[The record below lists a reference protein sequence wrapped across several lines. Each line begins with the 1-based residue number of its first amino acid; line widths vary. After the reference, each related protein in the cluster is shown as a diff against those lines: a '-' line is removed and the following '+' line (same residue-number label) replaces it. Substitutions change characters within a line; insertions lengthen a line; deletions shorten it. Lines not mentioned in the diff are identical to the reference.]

1 MLRFSSFLVGEGG
14 QERTIYFHEI
24 KHISF
29 HGSVFQ
35 ATMKL
40 ITRALIVIVIPFWGE
55 SWRLWARRGEGGGGK
70 RGRGVD
76 WRGIYLGGGAGQL
89 PGE

>member
-1 MLRFSSFLVGEGG
+1 MTNMLRFSSFLVGEGG

-55 SWRLWARRGEGGGGK
+55 PWHGTDSMVGK
-70 RGRGVD
+70 RGEEV
-76 WRGIYLGGGAGQL
+76 GANFIF
-89 PGE
+89 